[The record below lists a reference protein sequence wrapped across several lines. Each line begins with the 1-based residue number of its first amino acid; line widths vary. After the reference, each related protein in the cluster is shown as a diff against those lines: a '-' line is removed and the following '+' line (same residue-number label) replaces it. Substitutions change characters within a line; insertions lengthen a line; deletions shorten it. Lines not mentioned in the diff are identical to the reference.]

1 MGFGPLNSNF
11 LKDFWSPHQY
21 CYWQSKW
28 SFFCLFLASRPSF
41 FWLPRPH
48 FGSTIRLQTFHQIL
62 QTLGQEFLQY
72 KVELR
77 PSIGSLEIWHGSLE
91 NSPAGPRSRS
101 KMLKKDLLEL
111 CSDREKIKNL
121 MHGIA
126 LIQTQCSICSFDIQA
141 QNKYGKN
148 RKFLH
153 FFSHQNEKIST
164 FHIFVPNVHKV
175 FQIN

>member
-77 PSIGSLEIWHGSLE
+77 PSIGSLEIWLRSLE
-91 NSPAGPRSRS
+91 NLPARPRSIS
-101 KMLKKDLLEL
+101 KILEKNLLVL
-111 CSDREKIKNL
+111 CSDRKRIENFMFKIARIK
-121 MHGIA
+121 
-126 LIQTQCSICSFDIQA
+126 TQCSKCSLEMLA
-141 QNKYGKN
+141 RNSKLKYSSV
-148 RKFLH
+148 H
-153 FFSHQNEKIST
+153 FIRSIHVWAWFWALEH
-164 FHIFVPNVHKV
+164 V
-175 FQIN
+175 F